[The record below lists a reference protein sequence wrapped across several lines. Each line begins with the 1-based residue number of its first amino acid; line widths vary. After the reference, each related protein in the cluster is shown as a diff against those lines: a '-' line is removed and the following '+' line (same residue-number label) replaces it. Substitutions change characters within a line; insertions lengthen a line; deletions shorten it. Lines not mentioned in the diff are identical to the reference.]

1 MSYSDTYTSDAY
13 NPFIEE
19 SQTDFVGASVVS
31 ICRPKFIYFKAVGM
45 RPNSRH
51 FAFIDQTNVSNYINT
66 SAGTISDFKNLA
78 RNDVKRNPGEKY
90 VNETGFP
97 TELGGP
103 SAAIYSDSL
112 GTIEGVLYLQS
123 NSTLNFPTGTRTL
136 TFIDI
141 SVLDEDAAL
150 SVAHGSYLALGTTE
164 LYETTYYNVPNP
176 NPPSEPPAYDPP
188 SNEGGNG
195 DPPKPYQGPITHP
208 GPGGPKEN
216 ITGEGAQLPSNG
228 WEPYNNNQHDPGD
241 EKGGGGKIVCT
252 AMNEAYGF
260 GSFRQKIWLAQSR
273 GLPEEYQIGYHA
285 LFLPLVNYAY
295 KTNKPGHRAVR
306 ATLEHIARHRTA
318 DIWMQK
324 RGRRDKIGAVERAVL
339 EPLCYVTGWVIKK
352 VRMDR

>member
-1 MSYSDTYTSDAY
+1 
-13 NPFIEE
+13 
-19 SQTDFVGASVVS
+19 
-31 ICRPKFIYFKAVGM
+31 M

-66 SAGTISDFKNLA
+66 SAGTISDFKNLS

-141 SVLDEDAAL
+141 SVLNEDAAL
-150 SVAHGSYLALGTTE
+150 SVAHGSYLARGTTE
-164 LYETTYYNVPNP
+164 LYDTIYYNVPNP
-176 NPPSEPPAYDPP
+176 NPPVDPEPPAYDPP
-188 SNEGGNG
+188 STDGGG
-195 DPPKPYQGPITHP
+195 GSPSKPVSGPITHP
-208 GPGGPKEN
+208 GPGGVKETL
-216 ITGEGAQLPSNG
+216 TGEDTQFPSTG
-228 WEPYNNNQHDPGD
+228 WEPYDNGGRPTDDKTGIEPVYEGEADPGG

-352 VRMDR
+352 VRMGR